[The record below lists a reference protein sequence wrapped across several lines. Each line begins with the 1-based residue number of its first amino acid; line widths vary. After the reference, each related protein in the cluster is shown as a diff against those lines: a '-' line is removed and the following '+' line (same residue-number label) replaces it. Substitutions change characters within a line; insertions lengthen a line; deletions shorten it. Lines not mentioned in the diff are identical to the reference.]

1 MLSVAMTSFSIY
13 LGIIEHSYSPVQT
26 REISV
31 SSFGGKTTLCMQY
44 HVLASTTSTVI
55 PRTATVVPCGVTS
68 K

>member
-1 MLSVAMTSFSIY
+1 
-13 LGIIEHSYSPVQT
+13 
-26 REISV
+26 
-31 SSFGGKTTLCMQY
+31 MQY